1 VRTRS
6 PPADEP
12 GSGEPGSS
20 PYDPPTCTVCSDA
33 RRCAERPDEYG
44 GGTDHQE
51 RTVRKF
57 LFNGAIIS
65 SLFSG
70 VSLLKSLTA
79 GPRDW
84 RLLLTAVAWA
94 ATTAIAVGNVVEA
107 ANEDD

>member
-1 VRTRS
+1 M
-6 PPADEP
+6 
-12 GSGEPGSS
+12 
-20 PYDPPTCTVCSDA
+20 
-33 RRCAERPDEYG
+33 
-44 GGTDHQE
+44 
-51 RTVRKF
+51 RKF

-70 VSLLKSLTA
+70 VSLLKSLSS

-107 ANEDD
+107 ANENG